1 MATETRSETGGLV
14 IRRVVAMPSVQRV
27 PLRLA
32 ILFAALAVMTLVI
45 VLVDGSTWY
54 RWLLVVTTA
63 GTALL
68 QAREFNR
75 ARKTGAGPPTR

>member
-1 MATETRSETGGLV
+1 
-14 IRRVVAMPSVQRV
+14 MPSVQRV